1 MINSQIK
8 SYDYYVLTTNDY
20 GQDVVPTE
28 PAGQVRMAINIITQ
42 NNQDSIL
49 YSEAEYIGLTHDKV
63 SDTYVIQYND
73 TKLKVL
79 YINEMGRYTQVFMTR
94 KA

>member
-8 SYDYYVLTTNDY
+8 SYDYYILTTNDY
-20 GQDVVPTE
+20 GQDIVSTE

-49 YSEAEYIGLTHDKV
+49 YSEAEYIGLTHNKV

-94 KA
+94 MA

>member
-28 PAGQVRMAINIITQ
+28 PAGQVRMAINITNQ
-42 NNQDSIL
+42 TNQDNIL
-49 YSEAEYIGLTHDKV
+49 YSKAEYIGLTHDKV
-63 SDTYVIQYND
+63 FDTYIIQYNK

-94 KA
+94 MA